1 MTIQFIAPNRN
12 QTVRTCFVGTER
24 KYALHGR
31 SNGGLISGMTKF
43 GKEKAREDRRA
54 HHKK

>member
-43 GKEKAREDRRA
+43 GKEKTREDRRA